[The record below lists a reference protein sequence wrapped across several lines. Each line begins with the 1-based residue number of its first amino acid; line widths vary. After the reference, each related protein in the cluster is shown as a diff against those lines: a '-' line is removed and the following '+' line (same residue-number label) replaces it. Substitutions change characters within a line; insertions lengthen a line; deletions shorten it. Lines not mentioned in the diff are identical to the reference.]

1 MSDMLN
7 SKKTGHLRK
16 TELFSSCGD
25 TELSIIA
32 AYSSCINVRKGEIV
46 FSPGDPGG
54 RLFIIMNG
62 EIVISKPDNENR
74 NTVIAR
80 FLPGDCFGEL
90 DMLTGSGRN
99 AFAEADAD
107 AKLLVFPGK
116 RLSFRSILKKHPE
129 VSARILHKFLMQ
141 ISGRIRKTNSLVR
154 ENSPLIQELS
164 RQVYRDKL
172 TGLYNKTY
180 LEEKLKE
187 ILKEILPGSGG
198 RGPDGSEVKKSTSLI
213 MLKPDNFK
221 AINDT
226 YGHEAGDQALR
237 IISRALGAFLPEK
250 TIFFRFMGNELAVL
264 LPDAGREEAAG
275 LAEEIMNFLHELKLM
290 ETEDEGKRFVLS
302 VSFGIAVYPEH
313 AADFQALIQAAHEL
327 PLIGRA
333 MGGNVILF
341 PGKKE

>member
-1 MSDMLN
+1 MSEMLN
-7 SKKTGHLRK
+7 SKKTEHLRK
-16 TELFSSCGD
+16 TELFSSCSD
-25 TELSIIA
+25 TELSIIT
-32 AYSSCINVRKGEIV
+32 AYSSCINIRKGEIV

-90 DMLTGSGRN
+90 DMLTGSERN

-107 AKLLVFPGK
+107 ARLLVFPGK

-187 ILKEILPGSGG
+187 ILPGASASGG
-198 RGPDGSEVKKSTSLI
+198 AGPGADEAEKSAALI

-237 IISRALGAFLPEK
+237 IIARALGAFLPE
-250 TIFFRFMGNELAVL
+250 TTLFFRFMGNELAVI
-264 LPDAGREEAAG
+264 LPDAGRVEAAG
-275 LAEEIMNFLHELKLM
+275 LAEDIMNFLHELQLM
-290 ETEDEGKRFVLS
+290 ETDGEGKNFVLS

-313 AADFQALIQAAHEL
+313 ASDSQALIQAAHEL